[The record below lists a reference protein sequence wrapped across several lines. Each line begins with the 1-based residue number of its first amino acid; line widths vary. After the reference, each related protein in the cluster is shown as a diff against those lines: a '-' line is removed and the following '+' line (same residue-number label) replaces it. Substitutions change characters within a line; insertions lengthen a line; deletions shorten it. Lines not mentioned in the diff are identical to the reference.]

1 MNAASYDGEEVL
13 ITEEELGNR
22 SVKTCSVP
30 LHSENLKSKK
40 TILVYNDIYTRKF
53 TTFYE
58 FYAVFK
64 EEKVFTD
71 K

>member
-30 LHSENLKSKK
+30 LHSENLISKK

-58 FYAVFK
+58 CYAVFK
-64 EEKVFTD
+64 EDKVFTD